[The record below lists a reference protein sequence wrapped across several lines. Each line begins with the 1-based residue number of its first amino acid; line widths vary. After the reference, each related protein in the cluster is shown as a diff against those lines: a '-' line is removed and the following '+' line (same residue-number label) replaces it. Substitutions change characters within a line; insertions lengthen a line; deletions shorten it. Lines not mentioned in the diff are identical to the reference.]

1 MAIKGPTLSGITLEK
16 ILSDSSSP
24 LIGPAGKWQDGKYML
39 PGRAGLA
46 THAEILGD
54 IDGFNLG
61 KRIQA
66 SPNTPLSDHIG
77 SYYSS
82 GDSQKR
88 FDIFK
93 GHTTKAQ
100 LTTQVYRFANLYDY
114 KEAGLLSTV
123 LQNSSGDLAV
133 RRANVMNQI
142 ANNAVST
149 FCTRFSS
156 ELGSWC

>member
-1 MAIKGPTLSGITLEK
+1 
-16 ILSDSSSP
+16 
-24 LIGPAGKWQDGKYML
+24 ML

-66 SPNTPLSDHIG
+66 SPNTPLSDHIS
-77 SYYSS
+77 SYYTS

-93 GHTTKAQ
+93 GHTTKDQ

-133 RRANVMNQI
+133 GRANAMNQI
-142 ANNAVST
+142 ANNAVSA
-149 FCTRFSS
+149 FCTSFGT